1 MKKTE
6 IVREGNARHLK
17 YFCGDDK
24 LRSTGAILM
33 ATSGI
38 LFLWNWFIWFFTV
51 FYFLMFLLFPV
62 GLVLFIVGSI
72 GRTADEDIDKII
84 ATLSAQADVDREKDA
99 ALLRRLR
106 QRPLPQTLT
115 GYDYSDGLMFRKTKN
130 NVVRS
135 EIYHKATLLPL
146 EDALCILYAK
156 VNIPCETVEKG
167 MLELPYEDIEDMR
180 VVSERR
186 TIRFSKRSFSVLDS
200 RLEIF
205 SNGKMLLSLPAKE
218 NAALDE
224 FVEELKVRKT
234 K

>member
-24 LRSTGAILM
+24 LRSAGAILM

-51 FYFLMFLLFPV
+51 LYFLMFLLFPV

-156 VNIPCETVEKG
+156 VN
-167 MLELPYEDIEDMR
+167 MLG
-180 VVSERR
+180 
-186 TIRFSKRSFSVLDS
+186 FK
-200 RLEIF
+200 
-205 SNGKMLLSLPAKE
+205 
-218 NAALDE
+218 
-224 FVEELKVRKT
+224 
-234 K
+234 